1 MPPSRDTSRVV
12 AYVVWPIS
20 VWPCIFKAYIAT
32 AYIEM
37 ACIVTAYIEM
47 AYIVMAYTGRDHMPP
62 AGKPVVL
69 VQMGVGTKE

>member
-1 MPPSRDTSRVV
+1 
-12 AYVVWPIS
+12 
-20 VWPCIFKAYIAT
+20 
-32 AYIEM
+32 M